1 MTLDM
6 ESFFMGIACLSSKR
20 SKDPVTQVGACIVNS
35 SGIIVSTGYNGMPVG
50 CDDNVLPWGK
60 NLPNVLET
68 KHPFVCHAEL
78 NALLNASTSELSGCS
93 MQNELGEYVDLYIPR
108 KWLVSASSR
117 IVSAKDHASVQIEI
131 AKVNPVTG
139 KMTGDTEKYAI
150 SGAIRRMGESDDSI
164 NRLAVRSGLM
174 PKDFN

>member
-1 MTLDM
+1 
-6 ESFFMGIACLSSKR
+6 MGIACLSSKR

-78 NALLNASTSELSGCS
+78 NAFLNASTSELS
-93 MQNELGEYVDLYIPR
+93 ERLDLF
-108 KWLVSASSR
+108 K
-117 IVSAKDHASVQIEI
+117 
-131 AKVNPVTG
+131 
-139 KMTGDTEKYAI
+139 
-150 SGAIRRMGESDDSI
+150 
-164 NRLAVRSGLM
+164 
-174 PKDFN
+174 